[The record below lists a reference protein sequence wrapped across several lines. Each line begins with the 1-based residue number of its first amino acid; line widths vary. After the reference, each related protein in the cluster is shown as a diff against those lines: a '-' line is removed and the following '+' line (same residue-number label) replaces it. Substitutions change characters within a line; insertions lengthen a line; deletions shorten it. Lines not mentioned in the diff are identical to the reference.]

1 MKDFAAAVSLLD
13 PKQAYGLAFSGGCDS
28 SFLLAACMRAGLNVK
43 AYMVMTEFQAPFELE
58 DARHVIGETAAPFEL
73 IRVSILEHEE
83 VCSNPP
89 DRCYYC
95 KRFMFN
101 KILSAMKRDGRT
113 VLLDGTNAT
122 DNPQRRPG
130 FRALSEL
137 GVRSPLRE
145 AGFTKE
151 DVRAASRVL
160 GLSTAEKPNFSCF
173 ATKVPQGERITE
185 ASLMRAAQAEG
196 LAFGGA
202 ATWGEGA
209 QDEKSP
215 CAAWKGSANHN
226 RGSEEDASYA
236 RYECVCPGC
245 LRRTR

>member
-1 MKDFAAAVSLLD
+1 MKDFAAAVASLD

-58 DARHVIGETAAPFEL
+58 DARRIVSETVAPFEL
-73 IRVSILEHEE
+73 IHASILEHEE
-83 VCSNPP
+83 VCSNLP

-95 KRFMFN
+95 KRFIFN
-101 KILSAMKRDGRT
+101 EILAVMKRDGRT

-122 DNPQRRPG
+122 DDPQRRPG
-130 FRALSEL
+130 FRALAEL

-185 ASLMRAAQAEG
+185 ASLVRAAQAEG
-196 LAFGGA
+196 LAYGGA
-202 ATWGEGA
+202 AIWGEGA
-209 QDEKSP
+209 QNEKSP
-215 CAAWKGSANHN
+215 CAVWAASTAWD
-226 RGSEEDASYA
+226 RGPEEDAPAA